1 MGKPKVKI
9 KDAQIF
15 WVNGQYRLQG
25 EVIDHPRFPKNMTV
39 ITSTIVKIIT
49 KNTEYILVD

>member
-1 MGKPKVKI
+1 MGKPRVKI

-15 WVNGQYRLQG
+15 WVDGNFKLQG
-25 EVIDHPRFPKNMTV
+25 EVIDHPRFPKNTTV